1 MASESGSTPVT
12 TADGRHHVTR
22 ERALGLAVPAL
33 GLVLAVVLL
42 STSTHLTG
50 PSGWYARVLV
60 TLLGAVALVGTI
72 VEGVRLARPVPAVPA
87 RELGTGSDLLD
98 DVEDVLA
105 AADDDEDEPA
115 EGPARGGLLRVGIV
129 VASVA
134 MMILLANVL
143 GLWLAMAIPV
153 VTTLVVLGVRT
164 WWKVALATVLT
175 VAGGYVVFTLLLQV
189 RVPEGILGLL

>member
-1 MASESGSTPVT
+1 MT
-12 TADGRHHVTR
+12 TTDGWHRLTR
-22 ERALGLAVPAL
+22 ERALRVTVPAL
-33 GLVLAVVLL
+33 GLVLSAVLL
-42 STSTHLTG
+42 STSGHLTG

-60 TLLGAVALVGTI
+60 ALLGIVALVGTV
-72 VEGVRLARPVPAVPA
+72 VELIRLARPGAEAPAH
-87 RELGTGSDLLD
+87 ELGSGGDLLD
-98 DVEDVLA
+98 DVDDVLA
-105 AADDDEDEPA
+105 AADDEDEPA
-115 EGPARGGLLRVGIV
+115 DAAQRGGLVRVGIV
-129 VASVA
+129 VASVVA
-134 MMILLANVL
+134 MIVLANVL